1 MRPIR
6 SLLFAPANQP
16 ELVRKFLKYRAGV
29 FAIDLEDSTPEAEKV
44 SARRAL
50 PALVAYLRGGGLKGQ
65 LFVRIN
71 PPRSPFAEDDIAAAG
86 AIDIDGIILPKLEDA
101 EDLQSVA
108 TTRPIIGIIETAA
121 GLVNAEA
128 TAARCKAQLCA
139 LAFGAE
145 DFITG
150 LGGRRTAGGLE
161 VLYARSRVLSAARA
175 AGIAALDQVFVHI
188 RDDAGFRQDA
198 EFGRQ
203 LGYDGKMCLTPRQAE
218 IANEVFSPTA
228 AEIERS
234 RRLVQAHQAAK
245 AEGRGVT
252 IFEGEMIDEPLL
264 KRAQT
269 ILINHEGGD

>member
-1 MRPIR
+1 
-6 SLLFAPANQP
+6 
-16 ELVRKFLKYRAGV
+16 
-29 FAIDLEDSTPEAEKV
+29 
-44 SARRAL
+44 
-50 PALVAYLRGGGLKGQ
+50 
-65 LFVRIN
+65 
-71 PPRSPFAEDDIAAAG
+71 
-86 AIDIDGIILPKLEDA
+86 
-101 EDLQSVA
+101 
-108 TTRPIIGIIETAA
+108 
-121 GLVNAEA
+121 
-128 TAARCKAQLCA
+128 
-139 LAFGAE
+139 
-145 DFITG
+145 
-150 LGGRRTAGGLE
+150 
-161 VLYARSRVLSAARA
+161 VLSAARA

-269 ILINHEGGD
+269 ILINHEG